1 MTRARQRGVALIM
14 AVVLVALAT
23 VLAVSIGF
31 SSAMTARRSAATF
44 SVEQGLQFAEGAEA
58 LAAYVLKED
67 KNRNEDSYAEFWAQP
82 YGPVEIAPE
91 ISLAAQLN
99 DEQGK
104 FNLNTLLNADGTPDL
119 DAVAVFTRLLELVGL
134 ETRWAP
140 LLVDWL
146 DDDDLVV
153 TGGGEDSLYAAQR
166 PPGRTG
172 NVTLTSISELLQL
185 PEFGRERFQK
195 LAPHITALPP
205 EADKINVCTATGP
218 VLDAL
223 YALAPTPSS
232 TVEYSTPEGEALL
245 LKSRKTACFP
255 TESTLK
261 TNVTGA
267 KVGDRVSS
275 VTGYFRLY
283 TIVSIGS
290 TRFTLYSLMKR
301 DGGGIRPILRNFGA
315 E

>member
-67 KNRNEDSYAEFWAQP
+67 KNRNEDSYAELWAQP

-104 FNLNTLLNADGTPDL
+104 FNLNTLLNADGTPDP

-153 TGGGEDSLYAAQR
+153 TGGGEDSLYAAQK

-205 EADKINVCTATGP
+205 EVGKINVCTATGK

-223 YALAPTPSS
+223 YALAPTPVS
-232 TVEYSTPEGEALL
+232 TQSHSTPEGEALL
-245 LKSRKTACFP
+245 LKNRKDVCFP
-255 TESTLK
+255 TESTVR
-261 TNVTGA
+261 NEVTGA
-267 KVGDRVSS
+267 KIGDRISSVSS
-275 VTGYFRLY
+275 YFRLY

-290 TRFTLYSLMKR
+290 TRFTLYSLMLR
-301 DGGGIRPILRNFGA
+301 NGGGIRPILRNFGA